1 MVRDNKGAVVGASSW
16 QVFSLS
22 DSEFVEALA
31 MRKGLEFAKDMSFFI
46 LIAKSDVSNVLL
58 ALNVHQQSPNSVGS
72 IIRDCVSFKG
82 NFCSLN
88 FSHVSHEANQ
98 STHYLAIYTLNEI
111 VFNVKKESCIGEI
124 ITELLYGINI
134 LILII
139 NHDLMK

>member
-1 MVRDNKGAVVGASSW
+1 VGDNEGVVTGASCW
-16 QVFSLS
+16 QVFSS
-22 DSEFVEALA
+22 PDSEVAESLA
-31 MRKGLEFAKDMSFFI
+31 MRKGLEFAKDMS
-46 LIAKSDVSNVLL
+46 LMDLVAESNASNVVL
-58 ALNVHQQSPNSVGS
+58 ALNVRQQSPNYVGS